1 MKHLF
6 PAIIFIP
13 TLVLAEGTPVLREMA
28 EISFVPTNAL
38 GMVVDESEKVHFL
51 PAVILE
57 SGDQVEGGTLN
68 SYLIGVDISRVNTNL
83 KFVSVTVSGE
93 GTAEYVTPI
102 RRIVEQDIIRDKPEE
117 IRAEIK
123 TKSLELGSLETTLNK
138 EVLNLKRLRADAG
151 RIVNLGKII
160 ELEDETKKIK
170 EGADA
175 IERDI
180 AALKISIEA
189 IKDIKEPR
197 RFDNRKV
204 VLTEQLSELAKASL
218 AAEQA
223 MPALKKTSELELD
236 RKFALIQSTR
246 FDDLEEL
253 EKEYDALTGQPFP
266 ASMGDWNEI
275 SSEEPKG
282 DAYLSLDEG

>member
-1 MKHLF
+1 M
-6 PAIIFIP
+6 
-13 TLVLAEGTPVLREMA
+13 LAFAESTPVLKEMA
-28 EISFVPTNAL
+28 EISFAPIRAV
-38 GMVVDESEKVHFL
+38 GVVVDEAGRVHFL
-51 PAVILE
+51 PAVIHE

-68 SYLIGVDISRVNTNL
+68 SYLIGVDLSKINENIKL
-83 KFVSVTVSGE
+83 VSVTVTGD
-93 GTAEYVTPI
+93 GTAEAVTPI
-102 RRIVEQDIIRDKPEE
+102 RRVGPNDILQISPENL
-117 IRAEIK
+117 RNEIK
-123 TKSLELGSLETTLNK
+123 TKRADLASLETTLNK

-170 EGADA
+170 ESADA

-180 AALKISIEA
+180 AALKVSIEA

-223 MPALKKTSELELD
+223 MPALKKTSEMELD

-253 EKEYDALTGQPFP
+253 EKEYEVLTGQPFP
-266 ASMGDWNEI
+266 QNADEWNDQEAQ
-275 SSEEPKG
+275 G
-282 DAYLSLDEG
+282 ADYLSLDEG